1 MAGFLQRFYAK
12 VYINVI
18 VESHYV
24 DICIRIEKMGMTK
37 DRINQRFDVFG
48 GVIPNEAIR
57 FMEKY
62 ERRSPFSYISVLNPI
77 HNQGAKFGCSA
88 EGMQKNICTG

>member
-18 VESHYV
+18 TESHYV

-37 DRINQRFDVFG
+37 ERVSKRFDVFG
-48 GVIPNEAIR
+48 GVLPKEAIA

-62 ERRSPFSYISVLNPI
+62 ERKSPFSYISVL
-77 HNQGAKFGCSA
+77 
-88 EGMQKNICTG
+88 